1 MHAALDIGGIDLYKR
16 AKQLSQVQAA
26 DVLAMQQGKLT
37 NKQELEKLQ
46 REVDSNV
53 SSDYEDIAAEVDAQD
68 DLKLWKED
76 CRTDAVDEL
85 TKGLGSGD

>member
-1 MHAALDIGGIDLYKR
+1 
-16 AKQLSQVQAA
+16 
-26 DVLAMQQGKLT
+26 MQQGKLT